1 VRRPA
6 ALAAAAGLALV
17 LALVPACGGGGDD
30 DVDTTDVTSAPGA
43 GGAAEAAADAGAAVG
58 DAEPG
63 AGETTTA
70 PPPDDDPAGDDPA
83 GGPGGGGSGGG
94 GSGGPTAQVDLE
106 VADVVAPTD
115 APDGVDACG
124 TPTIFHA
131 SNLVDGLV
139 DTAWRTPGDATGSS
153 ITLSLG
159 GAHRVRTLGIVSG
172 YAKVDPCDGTDRFAQ
187 NRRPTSVTWRFDDG
201 SEVVQPLDDAPDLQT
216 VAVDVTTSSV
226 EVVMGAVSAD
236 PVRDFT
242 AVSEIVVR
250 GG

>member
-1 VRRPA
+1 VA
-6 ALAAAAGLALV
+6 VAAGLALA
-17 LALVPACGGGGDD
+17 LALAPACGGGDDD
-30 DVDTTDVTSAPGA
+30 DVDTTDVSGSPRAADAA
-43 GGAAEAAADAGAAVG
+43 GAAADAGAAVG

-63 AGETTTA
+63 GETTTA
-70 PPPDDDPAGDDPA
+70 PPPDDDPV
-83 GGPGGGGSGGG
+83 GGTGGSGSG
-94 GSGGPTAQVDLE
+94 GSGGPAAQVDLA
-106 VADVVAPTD
+106 VADVVAPAD